1 MQYRKT
7 PEEKELHNMSETEGS
22 KPGQES
28 SPVPPFHLNS
38 PAADLLL
45 TLYPSDFSWAQ
56 ARIQRYESKPDGE
69 HTYLFPFIRAHDHKE
84 QEVKVQS
91 TVLNL
96 DLVHML
102 GKSYL
107 GDWICDFM
115 SERLLVHGCVP
126 FQGQGRQWI
135 RDVAFV

>member
-102 GKSYL
+102 GKSY
-107 GDWICDFM
+107 F
-115 SERLLVHGCVP
+115 R
-126 FQGQGRQWI
+126 
-135 RDVAFV
+135 